1 MSKTIDE
8 RVVSMQFDNKKFEA
22 NVSTTMNTLDK
33 LKQKLK
39 MDGASKGLENVE
51 KSIKK
56 FDASAIT
63 KGMEKAQASFSTWE
77 MVAFSAINRIVN
89 KAIDAGERLVKS
101 LSVDQIS
108 AGWEKYG
115 QKTTSV
121 QTIMNAT
128 GKTIDEVN
136 GYLEK
141 LMWFSDET
149 SYGFTDMT
157 QALGQF
163 TSAGADIDNVI
174 PMLMGIANAT
184 AFAGKTTSDFS
195 RVLYNLNQSY
205 SGGFLNY
212 MDWKS
217 VELAGVASKEL
228 KQALIDAGIEL
239 GTLTKDGK
247 TANGELVTI
256 ANLGRTLNQQWA
268 NTAVMEKAFGR
279 FGSFTEEVYKLVE
292 DGKVETASEG
302 IARLSGK
309 FDDLSEKAF
318 KSAQEAKTFEEAID
332 ATKDAV
338 SSGWMKTF
346 DLIFGNYEQAKV
358 MWTDLANGLWDF
370 FASSAE
376 TRNEVLEEALTS
388 PWDKFMK
395 QMNKVGITSD
405 KFVEK
410 MKDISKRGAAIDY
423 VIAQNGGSLEKAIKS
438 GELSY
443 SLMLKT
449 FDAFKNSAEEANI
462 VLEDVFV
469 GLSQGATGNAVLEM
483 QTALKE
489 LGYDLGEFGDNLDG
503 LDGKFGSATKNALAA
518 FQEANELEVTGF
530 VDDATLDKLKELTST
545 AYDLSSVDE
554 TLLDQ
559 LTEMSGREKIIE
571 GFANILRAVVK
582 IVDQFK
588 AAWHDLLYDGLSDD
602 EVFERQVSGVNKFAD
617 SFMRLT
623 SYLIMND
630 DNADKLKK
638 TIRGLYSA
646 LDIVR
651 MVIGGGVNVVF
662 TVLKR
667 LLQLTNIN
675 LLDATATIGDAIY
688 AFRNWIKEHD
698 IITQAVVKLTDVIF
712 NLIIEV
718 ANLVEKLLEIPVVAN
733 AIQFAF
739 ETLSNIIDGIVEYF
753 IGGGVAISEFI
764 DRCMMLDGFTWENFK
779 IATKDF
785 FVNVVGYF
793 LDFGGLTTALIEKIK
808 YMVTTVDEYL
818 SEHFHFYVAFKTMI
832 TSIFNKIIDVL
843 DDFNISWLFAIA
855 GAGGIFAIF
864 KTFGSISKIGIT
876 VVKGLKALFEGL
888 GELLNTLKTF
898 VKQLKKLVAS
908 VVIRNFAVSML
919 MLAAALWV
927 LAKIPA
933 KDLYIRTGILAGLMV
948 LMVGVFAATAL
959 CAKKLKLEHIGKLT
973 ALYSALAFSLIQLGI
988 ALMIMK
994 MIHKEDIIKGT
1005 VVMGLM
1011 TVFMAAITAITTK
1024 FGKNMKSVDN
1034 IGKMARKLAASILLL
1049 AIAFK
1054 IAGLLNKNDL
1064 LKGIVVLGVFT
1075 VFIGVLSAIS
1085 LLAFN
1090 AQKVGVMAISVAGSL
1105 FLLTLTFKLIG
1116 LLNKEDIIKGTVVLG
1131 SFAVFLGILSALSL
1145 LAFNAQKAALLA
1157 IAVGGSMFLL
1167 AVTFHIIG
1175 LLDQAAI
1182 NKGISV
1188 LATFMTFLAILSAS
1202 TAIAKEADKV
1212 GKMLVPLGV
1221 TLLLLTASFVVIS
1234 QLDASQVLKGC
1245 LGIMVIL
1252 SSLAAIV
1259 KATEKAKPRKM
1270 IGLFIGLTLVIAA
1283 IVSFMYVA
1291 SKLNAGKILIAAFAL
1306 KLALS
1311 LVKDLLI
1318 STSNI
1323 NSGIK
1328 HVPRTL
1334 MLLGAIAGLIAL
1346 LAGAIFLLGQLKAEN
1361 ALASSAA
1368 LSTVLL
1374 ALVAVFKML
1383 SMTKKPVDLALKSIG
1398 KVMLLVGGL
1407 VLILAL
1413 LTKFNVMPAVDEA
1426 AGLLIFAT
1434 SMVAIALAVKIA
1446 GTISKASIPGIIA
1459 LGAFIVALGAL
1470 GALVDQIPG
1479 IADGLAYLGEMLGE
1493 ALGRFVGGII
1503 DGALDV
1509 ATQSLPDVGTR
1520 LSDFMNNLQGFISG
1534 VRDMQGVDFTPMG
1547 EFANMLLKL
1556 TAAELLDALAGFIGH
1571 KDLGSFGTQLTTFGQ
1586 NMKDFSD
1593 YMVNNPVD
1601 EEAIT
1606 NVSKMGSMLAELN
1619 NSIPASGGLL
1629 QKLGGEK
1636 DLGKWSGNL
1645 KDFAKG
1651 IKEYADE
1658 MKDGLPSNLGSI
1670 TETTKSVGLMLA
1682 EINKAIPASGGLLQQ
1697 LGGEKD
1703 LGKWS
1708 GNLKDFAKGIKGFAN
1723 SIKGFTVDQTTL
1735 DTVQTTSEMLIA
1747 INKSIPA
1754 SGGWLQTFTGEHDF
1768 SKFSEDIELFAD
1780 GIKSFATTTNGI
1792 TRYKSSM
1799 ETAASM
1805 GQTLANMANA
1815 IPTTGG
1821 LVGLFLG
1828 DKDFG
1833 SFAEDVGTFG
1843 DGISN
1848 FATNTSNIEE
1858 DGALFAIEVAEALV
1872 DAFNKDGAMKFLDN
1886 VQQYLGNFSF
1896 DENMSKFGK
1905 GIAGYSTAIQGI
1917 NTENTISAT
1926 KNFGEAC
1933 KYFVDYYDDMSKLFS
1948 TMALADIPDISDNM
1962 ALLGQAIAA
1971 YVEPFDGLD
1980 VSSAALAAD
1989 LITSLTTISAEISA
2003 LKFEDNITNS
2013 FLAIGQGIYTI
2024 GSYFSLFSSMAKDLN
2039 YTSMDACF
2047 LRINTALGIVGRID
2061 EVGQVETYSSLS
2073 ALGAGLVAFA
2083 KSTLDMPEVNENATA
2098 LVSLLGY
2105 GDGTIPENSLLGTL
2119 LAFSTITN
2127 VKNNLTLLGEG
2138 LNSFA
2143 TNIANI
2149 SPDDVAKQIECLS
2162 KMTEVWDA
2170 DVITML
2176 DDINIDGGIPD
2187 MSSDM
2192 TNLGKNIAAFAN
2204 AMNEAIVM
2212 DNPDMLVETIQA
2224 MQTALG
2230 LILLE
2235 EILSKD
2241 STGKVTSF
2249 IDNFKS
2255 LATGL
2260 KDFKSQIDNE
2270 KLDSSDF
2277 KDKVTDIKNITEELA
2292 SATVSMSEASAISII
2307 SGFISSEDVA
2317 NQTTKP
2323 TVEAMLKVFEDN
2335 LVNFENAGQNMFDN
2349 FKDGFL
2355 GEEATS
2361 SMNSDVSDM
2370 INNDGYGLI
2379 FSKYEAFKNAGA
2391 NIISG
2396 VIEGVQSKYDAFRSA
2411 MNTLAANGIAE
2422 LLIVWEIHSPS
2433 RVARRIAGYFGDGL
2447 VRGLN
2452 DSNLGVTQAIAN
2464 IGNTANSTLTSI
2476 ASALEQSIQEDI
2488 GDGITITPV
2497 LDLSNVQNGVSQMH
2511 TMFNGFGEIS
2521 TISRAEGAN
2530 FMMNSSRRS
2539 SINDMIDAFQ
2549 TYAEHSSEVSS
2560 NTYNINGITYDDGT
2574 NIANAVQT
2582 LITAARIERRA

>member
-63 KGMEKAQASFSTWE
+63 KGMEKVQASFSTWE

-89 KAIDAGERLVKS
+89 KAMDAGERLVKS

-667 LLQLTNIN
+667 LLQLMNVN

-718 ANLVEKLLEIPVVAN
+718 SNLVEKLLEMPVVAN

-753 IGGGVAISEFI
+753 IGGGDAINEFI

-864 KTFGSISKIGIT
+864 KTFGSIAKIGIT

-1064 LKGIVVLGVFT
+1064 LKGIAVLGVFT

-1116 LLNKEDIIKGTVVLG
+1116 LLNKEDIIKGTIVLG

-1374 ALVAVFKML
+1374 ALVAVFKIL

-1446 GTISKASIPGIIA
+1446 GTISKAAIPGIIA

-1493 ALGRFVGGII
+1493 ALGRLVGGII

-1509 ATQSLPDVGTR
+1509 ATQSLPDIGTR
-1520 LSDFMNNLQGFISG
+1520 LSDFMTNLQGFISG
-1534 VRDMQGVDFTPMG
+1534 VRDMQGVDFTPMS

-1593 YMVNNPVD
+1593 YMVDNPID

-1636 DLGKWSGNL
+1636 DLS
-1645 KDFAKG
+1645 
-1651 IKEYADE
+1651 
-1658 MKDGLPSNLGSI
+1658 
-1670 TETTKSVGLMLA
+1670 
-1682 EINKAIPASGGLLQQ
+1682 
-1697 LGGEKD
+1697 
-1703 LGKWS
+1703 KWS

-1723 SIKGFTVDQTTL
+1723 SIQGFTVDQTTL

-1754 SGGWLQTFTGEHDF
+1754 SGGWLQTFTGEHNF
-1768 SKFSEDIELFAD
+1768 SRFSTDIAFFGL
-1780 GIKSFATTTNGI
+1780 GIKSFATKTNGI
-1792 TRYKSSM
+1792 TQYKSSM

-1848 FATNTSNIEE
+1848 FATNTSDIEE

-1948 TMALADIPDISDNM
+1948 TMALGDIPDISDNM

-1971 YVEPFDGLD
+1971 YVKPFDGLD

-2098 LVSLLGY
+2098 LVSLLAY

-2127 VKNNLTLLGEG
+2127 VKDNLTLLGEG

-2176 DDINIDGGIPD
+2176 DDINTNGSIPD

-2292 SATVSMSEASAISII
+2292 SATVSMSAASGISII

-2379 FSKYEAFKNAGA
+2379 FSKYDAFKNAGA

-2560 NTYNINGITYDDGT
+2560 NTYNINGITYDDST

>member
-63 KGMEKAQASFSTWE
+63 KGMEKVQASFSTWE

-279 FGSFTEEVYKLVE
+279 FGSFAEEVYKLVE

-530 VDDATLDKLKELTST
+530 VDDATLDKLKELTT
-545 AYDLSSVDE
+545 TTYDLSSVDE

-588 AAWHDLLYDGLSDD
+588 EAWHDLLYDGLSDD

-667 LLQLTNIN
+667 LLQLMNVN

-753 IGGGVAISEFI
+753 IGGGVAINEFI

-864 KTFGSISKIGIT
+864 KTFGSIAKIGIT

-888 GELLNTLKTF
+888 GELINTLKTF

-919 MLAAALWV
+919 MLAAALWI

-1011 TVFMAAITAITTK
+1011 TIFMAAITAITTK

-1064 LKGIVVLGVFT
+1064 LKGIAVLGVFT

-1212 GKMLVPLGV
+1212 GKMLIPLGA
-1221 TLLLLTASFVVIS
+1221 TLLLITASFVVIS

-1252 SSLAAIV
+1252 SSLATIV

-1318 STSNI
+1318 STSKI

-1374 ALVAVFKML
+1374 ALVAVFKIL

-1426 AGLLIFAT
+1426 AGLLLFAT
-1434 SMVAIALAVKIA
+1434 SMIAIALAVKIA

-1493 ALGRFVGGII
+1493 ALGRLVGGII

-1534 VRDMQGVDFTPMG
+1534 VRDMQSVDFTPMG

-1586 NMKDFSD
+1586 NMKEFSD
-1593 YMVNNPVD
+1593 YMVKNPVD

-1606 NVSKMGSMLAELN
+1606 NVSKMGTMLAELN

-1651 IKEYADE
+1651 IK
-1658 MKDGLPSNLGSI
+1658 
-1670 TETTKSVGLMLA
+1670 
-1682 EINKAIPASGGLLQQ
+1682 
-1697 LGGEKD
+1697 
-1703 LGKWS
+1703 
-1708 GNLKDFAKGIKGFAN
+1708 GFAN
-1723 SIKGFTVDQTTL
+1723 SIQGFTVDQTTL

-1754 SGGWLQTFTGEHDF
+1754 SGGWLQTFTGEHNF
-1768 SKFSEDIELFAD
+1768 SRFSTDIAFFGL
-1780 GIKSFATTTNGI
+1780 GIKSFATQTNGI
-1792 TRYKSSM
+1792 TQYATSM
-1799 ETAASM
+1799 ETAATM
-1805 GQTLANMANA
+1805 GQALAKMANE

-1848 FATNTSNIEE
+1848 FATNTSDIEQ
-1858 DGALFAIEVAEALV
+1858 DGALFAIKVAEALV

-1905 GIAGYSTAIQGI
+1905 GIAGYSAAIQGI

-2105 GDGTIPENSLLGTL
+2105 GDSTIPENSLLGTL

-2127 VKNNLTLLGEG
+2127 VKDNLTLLGEG

-2143 TNIANI
+2143 TDIADI

-2176 DDINIDGGIPD
+2176 DDINTNGSIPD

-2204 AMNEAIVM
+2204 AMNEAITL

-2230 LILLE
+2230 LILVE

-2270 KLDSSDF
+2270 KLDSNDF
-2277 KDKVTDIKNITEELA
+2277 KDQVTDIKNITVELA
-2292 SATVSMSEASAISII
+2292 SATASMSAASGMSII

-2317 NQTTKP
+2317 SQTTQP

-2349 FKDGFL
+2349 LKDGFL

-2361 SMNSDVSDM
+2361 SMNSDVSEM
-2370 INNDGYGLI
+2370 INNNGYGLI
-2379 FSKYEAFKNAGA
+2379 FSKYDAFKNAGS

-2396 VIEGVQSKYDAFRSA
+2396 VIEGVKSKYDAFRSA

-2464 IGNTANSTLTSI
+2464 IGNTANTTLTSI